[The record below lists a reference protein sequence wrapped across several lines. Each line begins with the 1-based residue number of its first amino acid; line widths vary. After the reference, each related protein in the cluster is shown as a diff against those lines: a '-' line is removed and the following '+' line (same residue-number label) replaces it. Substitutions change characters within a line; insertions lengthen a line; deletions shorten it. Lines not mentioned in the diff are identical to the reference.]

1 MGVRRGAGGTGPGG
15 PKKTGTRRK
24 TVKKTEKIRRGRK
37 APPLSLR
44 TAKVLDAFLRAL
56 EEATGTQVELS
67 LNDQQVLQR
76 IRERLT
82 GAVLRPLSQAD
93 ITNAKRIA
101 KRAGIPL
108 EL

>member
-1 MGVRRGAGGTGPGG
+1 MGVRRGVGGTGPGG

-24 TVKKTEKIRRGRK
+24 TVKKTAGRGRK
-37 APPLSLR
+37 ASPLPLR
-44 TAKVLDAFLRAL
+44 TAKVLDAFLKNL

-67 LNDQQVLQR
+67 LNDRKVLGR
-76 IRERLT
+76 IQDRLT